1 MSDQQSPG
9 VPGQPYTEETRSLA
23 YHAAFNVLPC
33 AHFQGD
39 RRDGYGI
46 CIGCRV
52 DAALDAL
59 AAAGRLIPPDRPA
72 RSCGCPLKY
81 VAGVDVRH
89 QDGCEVIEKRRRED
103 AELRAWEKATGHTED
118 W

>member
-1 MSDQQSPG
+1 VADQQSPG
-9 VPGQPYTEETRSLA
+9 VPGQPYAEEDV
-23 YHAAFNVLPC
+23 AAVANAIADALE
-33 AHFQGD
+33 AN
-39 RRDGYGI
+39 GYGYWI
-46 CIGCRV
+46 NTTAEPALARPV
-52 DAALDAL
+52 LDAL